1 MVGGSN
7 YQEKNYLL
15 LSKTSGGGGGVNGLM
30 QVQLTYIHVFVL
42 METQRGD
49 KQKQKMVYTFP
60 LMIVLPILCD
70 FYRGLRA
77 KLLLPFSAQWLFATC
92 SICAFGQQ

>member
-1 MVGGSN
+1 MVGGGGRN
-7 YQEKNYLL
+7 YQEKKLL
-15 LSKTSGGGGGVNGLM
+15 AIKQNFRGGGEWVNAAYIYTRLC
-30 QVQLTYIHVFVL
+30 TYGN
-42 METQRGD
+42 TKGRQA
-49 KQKQKMVYTFP
+49 KQKLVHSFP

>member
-7 YQEKNYLL
+7 YQEKKLL
-15 LSKTSGGGGGVNGLM
+15 AIEQNFRGGGVNGLM

-42 METQRGD
+42 MEAQRGD
-49 KQKQKMVYTFP
+49 KQKQKMVYTFT

>member
-7 YQEKNYLL
+7 YQEKKLL
-15 LSKTSGGGGGVNGLM
+15 AIEQNFRGGGGVNGLM

-42 METQRGD
+42 MEAQRGD
-49 KQKQKMVYTFP
+49 KQKQKMVYTFT

>member
-1 MVGGSN
+1 
-7 YQEKNYLL
+7 
-15 LSKTSGGGGGVNGLM
+15 M

-42 METQRGD
+42 MEAQRGD
-49 KQKQKMVYTFP
+49 KQKQKMVYTCP

>member
-1 MVGGSN
+1 
-7 YQEKNYLL
+7 
-15 LSKTSGGGGGVNGLM
+15 M
-30 QVQLTYIHVFVL
+30 QVLLTYIHMHKYTSVC
-42 METQRGD
+42 TYGNTKGRQA
-49 KQKQKMVYTFP
+49 KQKMVYSFP

-92 SICAFGQQ
+92 SLCTFQWKVYERDTVSIKTGIYSKRVRG

>member
-15 LSKTSGGGGGVNGLM
+15 LSKTSGGGGGEWVNAAYIYTRLC
-30 QVQLTYIHVFVL
+30 TYGN
-42 METQRGD
+42 TKGRQA
-49 KQKQKMVYTFP
+49 KQKMVHSFP

-92 SICAFGQQ
+92 SICAFGEQ